1 MGQITNEQVEAANDF
16 IRDNASKYA
25 SAKSDRVHLQ
35 EFRKSKKAMLM
46 NTKTGPQHERES
58 YAYAHKE
65 YLEVLEGIKI
75 ALKKEETLRWQMK
88 AAELKIEMWRSQ
100 QFMNRDIDNSHR

>member
-1 MGQITNEQVEAANDF
+1 MISTEQVEAANDY

-25 SAKSDRVHLQ
+25 AAKSDRVHLQ

-65 YLEVLEGIKI
+65 YLEVLDGIKV
-75 ALKKEETLRWQMK
+75 ALEIEETLRWKMK

-100 QFMNRDIDNSHR
+100 NATNRMIDGSHR